1 MDKENQDGFK
11 NFARIPNMLFV
22 SFRHLSR
29 EEKFLYCTLKSIY
42 WDAKTRYVSL
52 RELGDAAGYSTGAL
66 SKMLPRLHTCGLV
79 NAKIQQELDKKGRP
93 KGNPKY
99 QITVLDIWELN
110 TYYHSC
116 SANERDVLD
125 PSLKLVQQMNEPV
138 HESTQ
143 GCSPNDTSSFTKDD
157 EPDTFGEQDQAQT
170 ERAKDKKD
178 SLKTSSKKDE
188 RSSATQPATS
198 LSFSSPEEAERYEWI
213 KQEKVICP
221 KDQAKVYEYV
231 QALIV
236 ITSRDQLHRL
246 KEVARAEIPGT
257 NKKVFLGNLVSSLDG
272 FLQAEQAMQPFLPTD
287 TSAPLET
294 ASQDDI
300 EALAAE
306 ILREYPELVLE
317 LKSDEYGPCIE
328 IPNGSQFADG
338 VRDEHDWRVLRSDR
352 TRLEA
357 VLAYGRQRVMVA

>member
-1 MDKENQDGFK
+1 MDKESQDGFK
-11 NFARIPNMLFV
+11 NFARIPNILFV

-52 RELGDAAGYSTGAL
+52 RELGETAGYSTGAL

-79 NAKIQQELDKKGRP
+79 NAKIQQELDKKGRA

-116 SANERDVLD
+116 SANERDMLD

-143 GCSPNDTSSFTKDD
+143 GHSPNDTSSFTKDD
-157 EPDTFGEQDQAQT
+157 KPDTFDEQDQAQN

-178 SLKTSSKKDE
+178 SLKTSLKKEE
-188 RSSATQPATS
+188 RTITQPSAS

-213 KQEKVICP
+213 RQEKVTCP
-221 KDQAKVYEYV
+221 KDQAKVIEYV
-231 QALIV
+231 QALLS

-272 FLQAEQAMQPFLPTD
+272 FLQAEQANTP
-287 TSAPLET
+287 APLET
-294 ASQDDI
+294 PSQGDI
-300 EALAAE
+300 EALAAS
-306 ILREYPELVLE
+306 ILREYPEIVLVV
-317 LKSDEYGPCIE
+317 KSDEYGPCIE
-328 IPNGSQFADG
+328 MPNGEPFADG
-338 VRDEHDWRVLRSDR
+338 VRDAEDWRILRSD
-352 TRLEA
+352 THRLA
-357 VLAYGRQRVMVA
+357 QVLAYGRQRVMVA